1 MPRMYRGE
9 DNQLVAFP
17 MGGIGAGTICLE
29 GTGALSHVSL
39 YHRPDLL
46 HEPNAFAALTIRRPQ
61 GNRAVV
67 LQGPVPER
75 KIFRAPGG
83 GHGLHGR
90 NFGLPRVREAS
101 FTSRFPFGT
110 VTLRDDALPVPACIT
125 GWSPFEPGDSRSAS
139 LPLAALE
146 YRMQLPSGWIQNM
159 GSC

>member
-75 KIFRAPGG
+75 KLSGPRAAATVCMGATSAFPGS
-83 GHGLHGR
+83 GR
-90 NFGLPRVREAS
+90 PPSPPGSPLGP
-101 FTSRFPFGT
+101 SRCGT
-110 VTLRDDALPVPACIT
+110 TPCP
-125 GWSPFEPGDSRSAS
+125 
-139 LPLAALE
+139 
-146 YRMQLPSGWIQNM
+146 
-159 GSC
+159 

>member
-9 DNQLVAFP
+9 ENQLVAFP

-75 KIFRAPGG
+75 KIFRAGAGG
-83 GHGLHGR
+83 RDGSSHR
-90 NFGLPRVREAS
+90 NRAGFRDAGLPEGSDSLQPRQRQDFRGS
-101 FTSRFPFGT
+101 FR
-110 VTLRDDALPVPACIT
+110 L
-125 GWSPFEPGDSRSAS
+125 
-139 LPLAALE
+139 
-146 YRMQLPSGWIQNM
+146 
-159 GSC
+159 

>member
-75 KIFRAPGG
+75 KMFRP
-83 GHGLHGR
+83 
-90 NFGLPRVREAS
+90 
-101 FTSRFPFGT
+101 
-110 VTLRDDALPVPACIT
+110 LPV
-125 GWSPFEPGDSRSAS
+125 
-139 LPLAALE
+139 LPKRLNWRVPIKKNCE
-146 YRMQLPSGWIQNM
+146 KNFRI
-159 GSC
+159 

>member
-46 HEPNAFAALTIRRPQ
+46 HEPNAFAALTSAAAGHGRSYC
-61 GNRAVV
+61 RARF
-67 LQGPVPER
+67 PER

-83 GHGLHGR
+83 RPTVCMGATSAFPGSGR
-90 NFGLPRVREAS
+90 PPSPPGSPLGP
-101 FTSRFPFGT
+101 SRCGT
-110 VTLRDDALPVPACIT
+110 TRCP
-125 GWSPFEPGDSRSAS
+125 
-139 LPLAALE
+139 
-146 YRMQLPSGWIQNM
+146 
-159 GSC
+159 

>member
-67 LQGPVPER
+67 LQGPVPE
-75 KIFRAPGG
+75 KPSSLSGEF
-83 GHGLHGR
+83 
-90 NFGLPRVREAS
+90 
-101 FTSRFPFGT
+101 
-110 VTLRDDALPVPACIT
+110 CISWKT
-125 GWSPFEPGDSRSAS
+125 GEWIHPPS
-139 LPLAALE
+139 L
-146 YRMQLPSGWIQNM
+146 
-159 GSC
+159 